1 MVFDTC
7 FSVELFYEY
16 FVVFEK
22 KAGIPG
28 AQLTLAV
35 ESESAALY
43 CQSGTHLSGLEPMNP
58 GDKFLLLDGCLSF
71 FFWSAAVF
79 RSTYSD
85 YPFGILKLF
94 LQKLGSMLCAC
105 TYCYRLHP

>member
-1 MVFDTC
+1 MAISFNSYLSRVTFQDIKSPTHSTYTYQVC
-7 FSVELFYEY
+7 FRLLHGFSVELFYEY

-58 GDKFLLLDGCLSF
+58 GDKFLLLDCG
-71 FFWSAAVF
+71 
-79 RSTYSD
+79 
-85 YPFGILKLF
+85 GILCVMNIDF
-94 LQKLGSMLCAC
+94 SNA
-105 TYCYRLHP
+105 

>member
-16 FVVFEK
+16 FVVFEE

-58 GDKFLLLDGCLSF
+58 GDKFLLLDCG
-71 FFWSAAVF
+71 
-79 RSTYSD
+79 
-85 YPFGILKLF
+85 GILCVMNIDF
-94 LQKLGSMLCAC
+94 SNA
-105 TYCYRLHP
+105 